1 MKTIAI
7 FGGSFNP
14 VHWGH
19 RLIAETALNQVAL
32 DRVIWIPTYCPP
44 HKPQTLLE
52 FPHRLEMVQRAIV
65 DQPLFLAS
73 DIEAQRGGRSFAITT
88 WQDLQT
94 QYPQVD
100 WYWIIGMDAFQ
111 TLPQWPGYE
120 QLARQCIWL
129 IAPRTCQS
137 LAPIDAV
144 TQQMAQRSI
153 SLRWQLLSIAPID
166 LSSSM
171 VRQRCQ
177 VGQSINDLVPE
188 AVRLYIVAHNLYK

>member
-120 QLARQCIWL
+120 QLVRQCIWL
-129 IAPRTCQS
+129 IAPRTCQG